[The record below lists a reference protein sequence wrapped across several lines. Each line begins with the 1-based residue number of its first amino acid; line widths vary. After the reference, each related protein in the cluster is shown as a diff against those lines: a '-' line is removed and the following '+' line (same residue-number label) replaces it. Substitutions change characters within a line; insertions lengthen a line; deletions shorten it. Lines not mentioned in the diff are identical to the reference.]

1 MGNIFKGS
9 LMIIKAV
16 RGPLQGLIRE
26 NNAKGVRREMEGQ
39 ETEESFYK
47 ESFYKEAGRAGEPRG
62 VRRKG

>member
-1 MGNIFKGS
+1 M
-9 LMIIKAV
+9 
-16 RGPLQGLIRE
+16 QGLIRE

>member
-26 NNAKGVRREMEGQ
+26 NNAKGVRRRGRKPRSQAAGVRRQEGQ
-39 ETEESFYK
+39 ENPG
-47 ESFYKEAGRAGEPRG
+47 A
-62 VRRKG
+62 